1 MSFDKAIENLKSV
14 RLKGGI
20 FGKTTLLLI
29 VLAVCV
35 SAVALKSDHWWL
47 TLALMLPL
55 FGVFVYGL
63 KRSFDF
69 AFSNPHAAIMDGA
82 EFLQHER
89 IVHATKEAGILIG
102 EAPTTEI
109 PILQLPEIDPEER
122 DLPAETV
129 VAEEISIEAPPV
141 NPDEQ
146 SVAEP
151 LRDEAK

>member
-29 VLAVCV
+29 VLVV
-35 SAVALKSDHWWL
+35 SVSGVALKSSLWWL

-55 FGVFVYGL
+55 IGVVVYAL

-69 AFSNPHAAIMDGA
+69 ASSNPHAAIMDGA

-89 IVHATKEAGILIG
+89 IVHSAKDVGIFIG
-102 EAPTTEI
+102 ESPTTET
-109 PILQLPEIDPEER
+109 PMLQLPAIDPEEQ
-122 DLPAETV
+122 DPPEG
-129 VAEEISIEAPPV
+129 IE
-141 NPDEQ
+141 Q
-146 SVAEP
+146 Q
-151 LRDEAK
+151 EAAR